1 MGQREYFHEQLS
13 CHVVGKN
20 GNRLSGQKVLPAS
33 ASCRQRKT
41 GLPCVVTREQG
52 GSAKTVYFSS
62 PQKQV
67 RDECPPAW
75 ADSRR
80 LRHMRKKGKAGRK
93 AFSPP
98 ARRER
103 LPARYPAVLPEYP
116 LPGCSPEG
124 REARR
129 HSLRKAGDG
138 QTWGK
143 AHGTPCGCRSENA
156 VDRRENMLLRRFR
169 ECNGPVS
176 TRSGPFP
183 GIKYGLAWT
192 VGRNRKMPW
201 ESLEKMS
208 QYREIRTADGVVG
221 SLPACVS

>member
-1 MGQREYFHEQLS
+1 MSTSMGGQSPSSSYAEEGEGGAESFLS
-13 CHVVGKN
+13 SSQT
-20 GNRLSGQKVLPAS
+20 RA
-33 ASCRQRKT
+33 ASCT
-41 GLPCVVTREQG
+41 L
-52 GSAKTVYFSS
+52 SS
-62 PQKQV
+62 
-67 RDECPPAW
+67 
-75 ADSRR
+75 
-80 LRHMRKKGKAGRK
+80 
-93 AFSPP
+93 
-98 ARRER
+98 
-103 LPARYPAVLPEYP
+103 
-116 LPGCSPEG
+116 SPEG

-208 QYREIRTADGVVG
+208 QYREIRTADGNVG